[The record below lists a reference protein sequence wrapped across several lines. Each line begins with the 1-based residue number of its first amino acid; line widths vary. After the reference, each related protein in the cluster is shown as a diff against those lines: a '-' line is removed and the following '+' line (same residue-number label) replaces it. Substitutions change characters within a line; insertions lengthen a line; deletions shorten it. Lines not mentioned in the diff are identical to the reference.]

1 MSEATRKEKIK
12 RRKRKKMIKM
22 AIIGVIVLL
31 AVLVGIGV
39 VTLLFNIA
47 NDKTGK
53 YSTDTLV
60 IHENGKIT
68 LYEVAPFN
76 EEMYSKS
83 ELKKFISSSIKDFN
97 KENDTNVDL
106 VSVKIDDANVYV
118 TTDFRSA
125 ADYRTYSSYDTYL
138 GTVEFMKQKLDF
150 LDPLCIVDAS
160 QKGDIV
166 SRDEVLSTD
175 NAGNVVLAI
184 KENIAVVTSGD
195 ICYVSSRNTK
205 VVNNRTVVIYPE
217 DGNED
222 AAAMVYIIYRR

>member
-1 MSEATRKEKIK
+1 MSETTRKEKIK
-12 RRKRKKMIKM
+12 RRKRKKMIKL

-31 AVLVGIGV
+31 AVLVVIGV
-39 VTLLFNIA
+39 VSLLINIS

-53 YSTDTLV
+53 YTSDTIV
-60 IHENGKIT
+60 IHENGKLT

-83 ELKKFISSSIKDFN
+83 ELKKSINASIKDFN
-97 KENDTNVDL
+97 KENDSNVDL
-106 VSVKIDDANVYV
+106 VSVKVDDVNVYV
-118 TTDFRSA
+118 TTEFRSA
-125 ADYRTYSSYDTYL
+125 ADYRNYSNYDTYL

-150 LDPLCIVDAS
+150 LDPLCVVDAN

-166 SRDEVLSTD
+166 SRDDVLSAD

-184 KENIAVVTSGD
+184 KENITVVTSGD